1 MQHRQELQGAEAG
14 AALPHPDELPGRLLH
29 RRAQPPDAAG
39 PQLPSRHHSPQ
50 AAAAAAYFAVHQ
62 DPRQGEPAAGAS
74 SSAGGH
80 VAIRQ
85 DLRRAGTTADSG
97 LAGVRVGLDVA
108 CFGDAP
114 QDPRRGAA
122 TSGFS
127 YDSGTIRVAKDAP
140 YHAVAFAVRRG
151 LQGGGRQP
159 PHAARLQLPR
169 LHDPPEDAASAA
181 SIIGQ
186 REPFQGEPTAGP
198 GSAGARA
205 LFAATQHHAAAVAI
219 A

>member
-151 LQGGGRQP
+151 LQGGGAT
-159 PHAARLQLPR
+159 AAPCRSSATASSARPARRRRFCCLHHRSTRTLPGRTNRRPR
-169 LHDPPEDAASAA
+169 LRSL
-181 SIIGQ
+181 SGQ
-186 REPFQGEPTAGP
+186 LRSRHRFCHRLYRP
-198 GSAGARA
+198 
-205 LFAATQHHAAAVAI
+205 
-219 A
+219 